1 LSNNDPNVLT
11 FMTKAF
17 ATMVLR
23 MAFDTTTM
31 YGQQAAQT
39 RAATAA
45 SAKPAA
51 HERGDS
57 R

>member
-1 LSNNDPNVLT
+1 
-11 FMTKAF
+11 MTKAF

-31 YGQQAAQT
+31 YGQQAAAT
-39 RAATAA
+39 RAMTAA

-51 HERGDS
+51 HDEGQS